1 MIGWSAYAVSVAAVT
16 PYGALAAVR
25 RRQAAVL
32 GLRTA
37 DSVLSLAAV
46 VAAAHLWRRPGWV
59 PLVLAGCS
67 LAGGIAIRQL
77 LLVNKVEP
85 AHRP

>member
-1 MIGWSAYAVSVAAVT
+1 
-16 PYGALAAVR
+16 
-25 RRQAAVL
+25 VL
-32 GLRTA
+32 LLRTA
-37 DSVLSLAAV
+37 DSVLSLIGVVLLLTLGGAV
-46 VAAAHLWRRPGWV
+46 DWV
-59 PLVLAGCS
+59 PLVLAAGS